1 MQSYSNPDVFFC
13 PLYNLPGVSDPI
25 STLLSNESEHRTP
38 SAFST
43 PTTSRS
49 GSPFSAASP
58 NSTPPTSPETWPS
71 RPPKT
76 PSSASSPTAPE
87 ASKKLQK
94 YRRMCA
100 KSGTPL
106 LDLVAEVENRRMVHE
121 KRKQVSFSDPARL
134 APV

>member
-58 NSTPPTSPETWPS
+58 NSV
-71 RPPKT
+71 
-76 PSSASSPTAPE
+76 
-87 ASKKLQK
+87 
-94 YRRMCA
+94 C
-100 KSGTPL
+100 L
-106 LDLVAEVENRRMVHE
+106 LDC
-121 KRKQVSFSDPARL
+121 QFSPPVLTASADTTDL
-134 APV
+134 A